1 MIGSLLRPNRFENTF
16 GSVTV
21 KDGKIWWRICK
32 VENNY
37 ILLICIRS
45 LKIKQTDIYDIPK
58 ASEILVNNSFVT
70 IKNSFLH
77 LPF

>member
-1 MIGSLLRPNRFENTF
+1 MIGCLVRANRFENAF
-16 GSVTV
+16 ASVTV
-21 KDGKIWWRICK
+21 KGGKIWWRIWL

-37 ILLICIRS
+37 ILLICIRT
-45 LKIKQTDIYDIPK
+45 LKIKQTDIYDNPK
-58 ASEILVNNSFVT
+58 TSEILVNNSFVT